1 MPISPEL
8 KHIPG
13 IALTFTKAGLTT
25 EIISDLIVGNKVRNL
40 ARDASRLVQEYAKSV
55 NVEVEGIKNVPDG
68 GLIAFNHPNNDVLLP
83 AMLKVINLVDINFR
97 KDIVLVIASEI
108 MLTAK
113 LNEKTAL
120 PGSMAF
126 LKRFHAM
133 YPQNIISAPTVP
145 SRPDFDIGR
154 ALAARKVIK
163 NLRAGN
169 LVAISPEGHVEIEGR
184 VSPKDSFH
192 EGSGSLARLAGKIG
206 KPVLPLGIWT
216 EGDRKN
222 IFIKIGK
229 PLQVETTSDRDAVD
243 LIMENIAELLPNKLR
258 GPYKDYE
265 QRS

>member
-120 PGSMAF
+120 PASMAF
-126 LKRFHAM
+126 LKRFHGM

-145 SRPDFDIGR
+145 SRPDFDMGR
-154 ALAARKVIK
+154 AMAARKVIK
-163 NLRAGN
+163 NIRAGN
-169 LVAISPEGHVEIEGR
+169 LVAISPEGHVELNETI
-184 VSPKDSFH
+184 SPKNTFH

-206 KPVLPLGIWT
+206 KPVLPVGIWANGT
-216 EGDRKN
+216 SKDIRVHIGQPFLEENQSDKLAVEN
-222 IFIKIGK
+222 IMSK
-229 PLQVETTSDRDAVD
+229 
-243 LIMENIAELLPNKLR
+243 IAELLPLNLR
-258 GPYKDYE
+258 GPFA
-265 QRS
+265 